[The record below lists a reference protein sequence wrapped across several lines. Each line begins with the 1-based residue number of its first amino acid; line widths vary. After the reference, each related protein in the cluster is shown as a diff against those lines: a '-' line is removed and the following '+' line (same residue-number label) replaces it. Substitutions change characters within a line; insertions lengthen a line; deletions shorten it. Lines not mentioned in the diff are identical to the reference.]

1 MMNSENVPPDALP
14 VNSMGASPAND
25 IDAFGP
31 DDLAAWQR
39 AWCVLPVVHQRRLAA
54 LAQALLTVAAAPRR
68 RRSSVRAPAPDV
80 TLRPEAVAQARAL
93 LRRHAGGA
101 Q

>member
-1 MMNSENVPPDALP
+1 MMNTENVTPDALP
-14 VNSMGASPAND
+14 VNSRGAPPAND

-39 AWCVLPVVHQRRLAA
+39 AWSVLPVVHQRRLAA

-68 RRSSVRAPAPDV
+68 RRSSVRAPAPTEFIDPGAM
-80 TLRPEAVAQARAL
+80 RDAQAL
-93 LRRHAGGA
+93 LRRHTVSAR
-101 Q
+101 